1 MMNDGLDEYYR
12 NQETKLQLKIAQL
25 KAHKMQVSMA
35 LDYLISMYSDEVGEQ
50 LQEDFAKFLEE
61 E

>member
-1 MMNDGLDEYYR
+1 MNDGLDEYYK

-35 LDYLISMYSDEVGEQ
+35 LDYLISMYSDEVG
-50 LQEDFAKFLEE
+50 
-61 E
+61 